1 MTDLNLKPY
10 ISQEQ
15 IEKAVQKLAD
25 QINKDYKGQELI
37 CVGVLKGSFMFLS
50 DLVKKLKLE
59 IHIDFVRLSSYQN
72 NKTSSGTVVITK
84 DIESSI
90 TGKRVL
96 IIEEILDSGRTLD
109 FLMKRF
115 LVNTPHS
122 VKICVLL
129 DKREKRVTP
138 VEADYVGLKIED
150 RFVVGYGLDYQEK
163 YRNLPEI
170 YYV

>member
-1 MTDLNLKPY
+1 MTDLHLKPY

-15 IEKAVQKLAD
+15 IEKTVQKLAD
-25 QINKDYKGQELI
+25 NINKDYKGQELI

-50 DLVKKLKLE
+50 DLVKKLTVNVS
-59 IHIDFVRLSSYQN
+59 IDFVRLSSYQN

-115 LVNTPHS
+115 LANTPHS

-129 DKREKRVTP
+129 DKRETRVTP
-138 VEADYVGLKIED
+138 VEADY
-150 RFVVGYGLDYQEK
+150 
-163 YRNLPEI
+163 
-170 YYV
+170 

>member
-1 MTDLNLKPY
+1 MDLNLKPY
-10 ISQEQ
+10 ISKEQ

-25 QINKDYKGQELI
+25 QINKDYKGQEVI

-50 DLVKKLKLE
+50 DLVKKLKLD

-115 LVNTPHS
+115 LANTPHS
-122 VKICVLL
+122 IKICVLL
-129 DKREKRVTP
+129 DKREKRATP
-138 VEADYVGLKIED
+138 IEANYVGLKIED